1 MFSDP
6 CPMDLNSR
14 ELALLTW
21 IAIAIVLILLSK
33 KTRPPALN
41 MLCAL
46 FHRKIVAVL
55 GFAIIYTSL
64 IVWMLAQS
72 GAWDW
77 ANLKTTI
84 LWLTGTA
91 FVAMADVKKLER
103 GPITLFAIAKDS
115 FTMSAAVLFLASMET
130 LPFWAELVMLP
141 ILTLLGLMAV
151 VAERDPSHHNIIP
164 PIQIILNLV
173 GIYILLYSLYSAI
186 IGWKGVDT
194 ALQVREFALPIF
206 FTLIFLPFL
215 YGLMIYMAIEN
226 GLFTLHFR
234 IEDRALRRYAMKRG
248 ILAFGTNVSMF
259 QRYMQALRRT
269 DIVDRLSVDG
279 VVTTLRRARKRE
291 KRPPP
296 VAWEDGWSPY
306 VAKDF
311 LKDHQLQT
319 EPYHASMVDWSASSP
334 SVKLNDEV
342 FADRIAY
349 RISGN
354 EFAVTEVELTLQVNA
369 SDHAQENDKRFWAIG
384 SALVLEIL
392 GSETTERF
400 DAATPIDV
408 SLRIEAG
415 KTVISIERDNWD
427 AGYRRGYRRAI
438 KVRHPAYC
446 DPFQAL
452 R

>member
-41 MLCAL
+41 MLRAL

-164 PIQIILNLV
+164 
-173 GIYILLYSLYSAI
+173 
-186 IGWKGVDT
+186 
-194 ALQVREFALPIF
+194 
-206 FTLIFLPFL
+206 
-215 YGLMIYMAIEN
+215 
-226 GLFTLHFR
+226 
-234 IEDRALRRYAMKRG
+234 
-248 ILAFGTNVSMF
+248 
-259 QRYMQALRRT
+259 
-269 DIVDRLSVDG
+269 LS
-279 VVTTLRRARKRE
+279 K
-291 KRPPP
+291 
-296 VAWEDGWSPY
+296 
-306 VAKDF
+306 
-311 LKDHQLQT
+311 
-319 EPYHASMVDWSASSP
+319 
-334 SVKLNDEV
+334 
-342 FADRIAY
+342 
-349 RISGN
+349 
-354 EFAVTEVELTLQVNA
+354 
-369 SDHAQENDKRFWAIG
+369 
-384 SALVLEIL
+384 
-392 GSETTERF
+392 
-400 DAATPIDV
+400 
-408 SLRIEAG
+408 
-415 KTVISIERDNWD
+415 
-427 AGYRRGYRRAI
+427 
-438 KVRHPAYC
+438 
-446 DPFQAL
+446 
-452 R
+452 